1 MFHPLVALAQN
12 VSPENAVRL
21 MGRAATSMALV
32 ILQDPDRWTLP
43 LGLMSFQ
50 SQFARDY
57 GQLNAAIVMTVLPAA
72 IVYLIF
78 QRYFVS
84 GLTSGAVKE

>member
-1 MFHPLVALAQN
+1 LTIFRRIYLPISLPVLA
-12 VSPENAVRL
+12 VL
-21 MGRAATSMALV
+21 L
-32 ILQDPDRWTLP
+32 ILRDNSKWTLP

-50 SQFARDY
+50 SQFSNDY

-78 QRYFVS
+78 QRDLVS

>member
-1 MFHPLVALAQN
+1 M
-12 VSPENAVRL
+12 
-21 MGRAATSMALV
+21 
-32 ILQDPDRWTLP
+32 WTLP

-50 SQFARDY
+50 GQFSRDY

>member
-1 MFHPLVALAQN
+1 
-12 VSPENAVRL
+12 
-21 MGRAATSMALV
+21 MALV
-32 ILQDPDRWTLP
+32 LLQDQHMWTLP

-50 SQFARDY
+50 GQFSNDY
-57 GQLNAAIVMTVLPAA
+57 GQLNAAIVMTVLPAT

-84 GLTSGAVKE
+84 GLTSGAVKG

>member
-1 MFHPLVALAQN
+1 M
-12 VSPENAVRL
+12 
-21 MGRAATSMALV
+21 
-32 ILQDPDRWTLP
+32 WTLP

-50 SQFARDY
+50 GQFSSNY
-57 GQLNAAIVMTVLPAA
+57 GQLNAAIVMTVLPAT

-84 GLTSGAVKE
+84 GLTSGAVKRLATINRIPRGETVYV

>member
-1 MFHPLVALAQN
+1 
-12 VSPENAVRL
+12 
-21 MGRAATSMALV
+21 MA
-32 ILQDPDRWTLP
+32 
-43 LGLMSFQ
+43 FQ
-50 SQFARDY
+50 GQFSNDY
-57 GQLNAAIVMTVLPAA
+57 GQLNAAIVMTVLPAT

>member
-1 MFHPLVALAQN
+1 
-12 VSPENAVRL
+12 
-21 MGRAATSMALV
+21 MALV
-32 ILQDPDRWTLP
+32 LLQNQNMWTLP

-50 SQFARDY
+50 GQFSNDY
-57 GQLNAAIVMTVLPAA
+57 GQLNAAIVMTVLPAT

>member
-1 MFHPLVALAQN
+1 
-12 VSPENAVRL
+12 
-21 MGRAATSMALV
+21 
-32 ILQDPDRWTLP
+32 
-43 LGLMSFQ
+43 MSFQ
-50 SQFARDY
+50 SQFQSDY